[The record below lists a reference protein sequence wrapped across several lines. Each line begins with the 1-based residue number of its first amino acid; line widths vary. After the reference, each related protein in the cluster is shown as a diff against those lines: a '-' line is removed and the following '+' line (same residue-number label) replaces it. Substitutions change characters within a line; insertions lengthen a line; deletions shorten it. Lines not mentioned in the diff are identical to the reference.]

1 MLFQL
6 KLFSIKS
13 DVIRT
18 TYDKSTLPYLLMYI
32 MGKYDEKFEDQAL
45 EPSQL
50 VSILLEKY
58 PADFFEVHQKALS
71 YLTVM
76 TFGKNIAE
84 YGILLKQSKCL
95 IFYNYYTFCVK
106 LFQL

>member
-1 MLFQL
+1 MNDLLFQL

-58 PADFFEVHQKALS
+58 PADFFRSSSKSSIIFDCYDIWEK
-71 YLTVM
+71 YCGIWNIIKTVKM
-76 TFGKNIAE
+76 FD
-84 YGILLKQSKCL
+84 IL
-95 IFYNYYTFCVK
+95 
-106 LFQL
+106 

>member
-32 MGKYDEKFEDQAL
+32 MGKYDEKFGDQAL

-50 VSILLEKY
+50 ASILLEKY
-58 PADFFEVHQKALS
+58 PADFFQSSSKSSIVIVFDCYDIWEK
-71 YLTVM
+71 YCGIWNIIKTVKM
-76 TFGKNIAE
+76 FD
-84 YGILLKQSKCL
+84 IL
-95 IFYNYYTFCVK
+95 
-106 LFQL
+106 